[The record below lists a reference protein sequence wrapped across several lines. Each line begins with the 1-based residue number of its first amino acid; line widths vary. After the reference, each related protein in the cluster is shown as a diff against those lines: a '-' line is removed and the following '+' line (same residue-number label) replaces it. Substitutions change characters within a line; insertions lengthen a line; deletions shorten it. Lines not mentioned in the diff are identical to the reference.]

1 MRAAAAAGALMIA
14 VTGSAAHAAPLLF
27 NATLG
32 DSSYKWSSDS
42 DPTPFSTT
50 KHQFGMWSDSMDML
64 VFDDESYHGY
74 IQYFGNAH
82 YESFWSGGIYTS
94 SLTNPHFSIGTFD
107 LFSNYART
115 ALAGTLT
122 ISAPPTGPTG
132 PGAPAPLVGGGLLS
146 AFAALAALAMT
157 RLLGRKTQLA

>member
-1 MRAAAAAGALMIA
+1 MIA

-27 NATLG
+27 KATLG
-32 DSSYKWSSDS
+32 ASSYNWSSDS
-42 DPTPFSTT
+42 EPTPLFTGP
-50 KHQFGMWSDSMDML
+50 HQFTML
-64 VFDDESYHGY
+64 TNSNNFPTVGDEDYHGETAY
-74 IQYFGNAH
+74 SINAGVVTF
-82 YESFWSGGIYTS
+82 YTSGIYTS

-107 LFSNYART
+107 IFSNYART